1 MPDPKPTDAGKAI
14 LKAAEELF
22 LEKGFALSST
32 TEIARRVGCN
42 QALVHYYFRTKEN
55 LFQEVFNAK
64 ATIFLS
70 AFLQAGESEDSFEG
84 RLRKLIETHYDMLAQ
99 NPKLPFLI
107 LNELI
112 TNPVRL
118 EAMKTRLGK
127 EAAGIFNK
135 LQEELDSEI
144 SRGSIRAVSTME
156 LLLMIVSLN
165 VFPFIMSPILG
176 VLPGAAK
183 TEYDRLILEKRKL
196 NADLVLNYLKAVQ

>member
-1 MPDPKPTDAGKAI
+1 MPGTRQTDAGKAI

-22 LEKGFALSST
+22 MEKGFARSST

-64 ATIFLS
+64 ATLFLS
-70 AFLQAGESEDSFEG
+70 AFLQAGETEETFEG
-84 RLRKLIETHYDMLAQ
+84 RLRKRIEAHYDMLVH

-107 LNELI
+107 LNELL

-118 EAMKTRLGK
+118 EAMKGRIGM
-127 EAAGIFNK
+127 EAAVMFK
-135 LQEELDSEI
+135 RLQKEI
-144 SRGSIRAVSTME
+144 DQEITRGTIRAVSGME

-165 VFPFIMSPILG
+165 VFPFIAAPILG
-176 VLPGAAK
+176 VFPGAAK
-183 TEYDRLILEKRKL
+183 KEFDRLIREKRKL
-196 NADLVLNYLKAVQ
+196 NADLILNYLKAVP

>member
-84 RLRKLIETHYDMLAQ
+84 RLRKLIETHYDMLVQ

-176 VLPGAAK
+176 VLPGTAK

>member
-1 MPDPKPTDAGKAI
+1 MAGTKPTDAGKAI

-64 ATIFLS
+64 ATLFLS

-84 RLRKLIETHYDMLAQ
+84 RLRKRIETHYDMLVQ

-107 LNELI
+107 LNELL
-112 TNPVRL
+112 TNPARL
-118 EAMKTRLGK
+118 EAMKNKLGR
-127 EAAGIFNK
+127 EAAGMFK
-135 LQEELDSEI
+135 GLQDEI
-144 SRGSIRAVSTME
+144 DAEITRGNIRAVSAME

-165 VFPFIMSPILG
+165 VFPFIAAPILG
-176 VLPGAAK
+176 VLPGATKA
-183 TEYDRLILEKRKL
+183 EFDRLIMEKRKL
-196 NADLVLNYLKAVQ
+196 NADLVLNYLKTVP